1 MEEQVLEIMAGILK
15 TDREALQAS
24 LDSRELWDSMLRIE
38 VVLAMEEEFD
48 LRFDEDQL
56 AELDTPRKL
65 LQAVLQAQE

>member
-24 LDSRELWDSMLRIE
+24 LDSRDLWDSMLRIE